1 MSFRSVYGY
10 SNTAFV
16 WDNHGKPKTKS
27 TTETDSN
34 PPSSPKPY
42 DESSKSSA
50 GQQELQQNLSQG
62 PLPAPL
68 FAEFAFQKSSSVPPA
83 CLRPTEA
90 VLPTEIQEISA
101 EEFGRLIEAA
111 YQSAEEILALK
122 LPRSCKVVAKELALL
137 LTKSKQKWEES
148 GALQDEED
156 IKISPSSNIVASTS
170 KQVTLPRKSR
180 RRKRSNKGKG
190 LKPVDLLVKSKS
202 NTNIDADWSQ
212 PPAAGTT
219 LGSMASQAPSD
230 ASPSTANAA
239 TRPLAHDTTTT
250 GPTEGWGSPLV
261 DPSPARW
268 PNVDESGPS
277 DMAPQ
282 PNLPD
287 KELALQPHGS
297 SSSNLAPIP
306 EEDKP
311 AGPNPTP
318 LFTPDDSDGTAPG
331 TAPSQATLGTAHSN
345 PSGTQEAN
353 HCPGRLLLT
362 IIKSDDI
369 QRQVV
374 SINQHVDGTKPN
386 WEKYQT
392 TWNFLLSLLCNCARA
407 ANNAPPEPPT
417 YDFQRTSCSY
427 ASWMQT
433 ISSHANQFLSYS
445 TNKQWY
451 CPNSLDFPLL
461 TSFAN
466 KEKTLAPG
474 QFIDPTSGVYHCLFL
489 VSVASP
495 SSTCAHRVGEPSQVN
510 SSCETNHIT
519 RGVEALSYLDAVK
532 NLSSSFD
539 LPQER
544 QDSSSQPAKRLH
556 SVDFLHEFCK
566 IILDVLMAYIIF
578 QTHSLSNAPLTQAK
592 KKRITRANQIPSP
605 TSTHTVLNV
614 EKNSSELSKISE
626 DSAQSLQQ
634 YQRKQNF

>member
-1 MSFRSVYGY
+1 ME
-10 SNTAFV
+10 
-16 WDNHGKPKTKS
+16 
-27 TTETDSN
+27 TESN

-42 DESSKSSA
+42 DESSKSLA
-50 GQQELQQNLSQG
+50 GTPPPSQQELQQNLSQG
-62 PLPAPL
+62 PLPAPF

-83 CLRPTEA
+83 SLRPTEA

-101 EEFGRLIEAA
+101 EEFGRSIEAA
-111 YQSAEEILALK
+111 YRSAEEILALK
-122 LPRSCKVVAKELALL
+122 LPHSCKVVAKELALS

-148 GALQDEED
+148 GALPDKED

-180 RRKRSNKGKG
+180 RRKRSDKGKG

-202 NTNIDADWSQ
+202 NTNIDADRSQ

-239 TRPLAHDTTTT
+239 TRPLEHNATTT

-297 SSSNLAPIP
+297 SRSNLAPIP
-306 EEDKP
+306 EEDEP

-331 TAPSQATLGTAHSN
+331 TAPSQATSGTAHSN

-362 IIKSDDI
+362 IIKSDNI
-369 QRQVV
+369 RRQVV
-374 SINQHVDGTKPN
+374 NINQHVDGTKPN

-392 TWNFLLSLLCNCARA
+392 TWNSLLSLLRNCARA

-433 ISSHANQFLSYS
+433 ISSHGSVVNLPNATFPKKPDPEAILLARFPHLRIVQSEES
-445 TNKQWY
+445 T
-451 CPNSLDFPLL
+451 L
-461 TSFAN
+461 TSDN
-466 KEKTLAPG
+466 LKIGLDSMITDVRELWLSD
-474 QFIDPTSGVYHCLFL
+474 IDSGAFQIVH
-489 VSVASP
+489 
-495 SSTCAHRVGEPSQVN
+495 
-510 SSCETNHIT
+510 
-519 RGVEALSYLDAVK
+519 AV
-532 NLSSSFD
+532 
-539 LPQER
+539 
-544 QDSSSQPAKRLH
+544 
-556 SVDFLHEFCK
+556 
-566 IILDVLMAYIIF
+566 
-578 QTHSLSNAPLTQAK
+578 T
-592 KKRITRANQIPSP
+592 IPN
-605 TSTHTVLNV
+605 T
-614 EKNSSELSKISE
+614 
-626 DSAQSLQQ
+626 
-634 YQRKQNF
+634 